1 MAEYGETYVD
11 VDVRMV
17 QNTIDNLG
25 YSGHTPDYGADLTV
39 TLGLSWQ
46 YTPGETTGNGFTGCG
61 WYENDELNPLEDIP
75 LGAYS
80 NLNAY
85 LNGTNDINAVQTC
98 INDWDESDLASFI
111 VRHQGVLGAAGCM
124 ITI

>member
-39 TLGLSWQ
+39 TLGLSWR
-46 YTPGETTGNGFTGCG
+46 YTPGTANGNGFTGCG
-61 WYENDELNPLEDIP
+61 WYEDDELNPLEDIP
-75 LGAYS
+75 LGAHS
-80 NLNAY
+80 DLNAY
-85 LNGTNDINAVQTC
+85 LNATGNIDEVQAC
-98 INDWDESDLASFI
+98 INGWNESDLASFI
-111 VRHQGVLGAAGCM
+111 VRYQGVLGAAGCM